1 MITRTVVNAAVAAL
15 AASVM
20 MSLTANA
27 DDTEILERVKP
38 AGNLIILETTETA
51 IAAGTAA
58 NTEPAVATSA
68 SETADARKA
77 TYTTACFACHGTGAA
92 GAPVVGNK
100 DAWAMR
106 VGQGKEALY
115 SHAIKGFKAMPPKGG
130 ATTLSDDVVKAVVDY
145 MVEQSS

>member
-1 MITRTVVNAAVAAL
+1 MITRTVVNTAVAAL

-27 DDTEILERVKP
+27 DDTEIIERVKP

-51 IAAGTAA
+51 IAAGTAT
-58 NTEPAVATSA
+58 NTESAEAASAPA
-68 SETADARKA
+68 TADAGKA

-92 GAPVVGNK
+92 GAPILGNK

-106 VGQGKEALY
+106 VGQGKETLY
-115 SHAIKGFKAMPPKGG
+115 SHAINGFKAMPPKGG
-130 ATTLSDDVVKAVVDY
+130 ATTLSDDVVKTVVDY